1 MEFILYRVVYVAN
14 ESKKKN
20 EREKGGRNTQGK
32 LLASGSWMTTL
43 IQPSCARHRPA
54 ARRRR
59 NCRSQIRASVIRGY
73 CARLAW
79 RKAGQAYTPI
89 SRSRSFYLSREG
101 EGPDTSIKRI
111 FRKRNYS
118 TKRFVSTVSRANVRS
133 IRGGKSGGR
142 EVLLVNGCFDKI
154 VRKKNDILLRVAR
167 TAVGLV
173 RWNT

>member
-59 NCRSQIRASVIRGY
+59 NCRSQIRASVIWGY

-101 EGPDTSIKRI
+101 EGLNTSIKRI

-118 TKRFVSTVSRANVRS
+118 TKRFVSTVSRVNVRS
-133 IRGGKSGGR
+133 IRGGRGGR